1 MFLHSPEAVD
11 VVVVEV
17 VDMDDVVVVIRLAVE
32 EKIIPGRNIAPSRPG
47 EKRIVNKVVRAGVRT
62 VSPS

>member
-11 VVVVEV
+11 VVLVEV

-32 EKIIPGRNIAPSRPG
+32 EKIIPEENIARSRHNA
-47 EKRIVNKVVRAGVRT
+47 KKIVRGCCSNVNL
-62 VSPS
+62 SP

>member
-32 EKIIPGRNIAPSRPG
+32 EKIIPGRNIARLQSG
-47 EKRIVNKVVRAGVRT
+47 EK
-62 VSPS
+62 